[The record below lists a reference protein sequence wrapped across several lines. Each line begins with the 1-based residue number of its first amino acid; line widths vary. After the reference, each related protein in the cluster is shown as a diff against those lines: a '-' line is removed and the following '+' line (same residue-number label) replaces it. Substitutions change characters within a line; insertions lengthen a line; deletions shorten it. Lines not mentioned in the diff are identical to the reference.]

1 MVGVILQIVQHGK
14 CVDRIGGGPDEV
26 LEKGAEIG
34 LRGYAKFGYCL
45 SSVLENRAKTNH
57 TGQIL

>member
-1 MVGVILQIVQHGK
+1 VVGIVLEIIQHGK
-14 CVDRIGGGPDEV
+14 RVDGIGGGPDAV

-34 LRGYAKFGYCL
+34 LGRHAKFGHGL